1 VTCTAS
7 TCARASF
14 LSINEFA
21 AASSRAVSKC
31 LRLERGDGGTTISH
45 EGSVQA
51 ELELHIVRYP
61 CTAVQSIRTT
71 KHEYG
76 KEGSFLCMERCVCAS
91 AHTRSQAP
99 SRIAKDS
106 CTALYCTAVLGRSN
120 SLHPETHPM
129 RTLETLSAHQRDSMR
144 LHSCYAYSYAMLMC
158 IAEGR
163 DVEAM
168 CCIDRRRIEC

>member
-14 LSINEFA
+14 LSIGEFA

-51 ELELHIVRYP
+51 ELELHIVRDP

-99 SRIAKDS
+99 SRLAKDS
-106 CTALYCTAVLGRSN
+106 CTALYCRSRSFEFSPSRNASHADARDALCSPARLHEAPFLLCVFVCYVDVYSRRSRCRSN
-120 SLHPETHPM
+120 VLYRS
-129 RTLETLSAHQRDSMR
+129 
-144 LHSCYAYSYAMLMC
+144 
-158 IAEGR
+158 
-163 DVEAM
+163 
-168 CCIDRRRIEC
+168 